1 MESLLAVVEGDPF
14 DLEPLVAEALARW
27 PGSGFARTEGPRA
40 RLSFGQL
47 QLADDDGIEDR
58 LLVSLMAEGD
68 GMRLEG
74 DEGLASSFV
83 AWVTGRAGFPEDGS
97 VVLTDWAEDLYPLRP
112 GMAADE
118 IRGAFLA

>member
-14 DLEPLVAEALARW
+14 DLEPLVAGALARW
-27 PGSGFARTEGPRA
+27 PGSTFARAAGPRA

-47 QLADDDGIEDR
+47 QLADDGVEDR

-83 AWVTGRAGFPEDGS
+83 AWVTGRPGFPEDGS

-118 IRGAFLA
+118 IRAAFLT